1 MTNLN
6 LLSRQSWQNLS
17 NETLINE
24 NYQSINKNS
33 WQTVNDCT
41 IIPNSQTGYCR
52 LDRRG
57 HWLLLASPQLIH
69 NESNKVVTYFDNK
82 RLSTDSNVQQTEHT
96 FPDSCESLTVSVD
109 FHVPTDELITDNDDI
124 DEQNLVIWRNR
135 LQQYENIS
143 SDETWKAPR

>member
-6 LLSRQSWQNLS
+6 LFSQQSWQNLS

-24 NYQSINKNS
+24 NYQSINK
-33 WQTVNDCT
+33 
-41 IIPNSQTGYCR
+41 TGYCR
-52 LDRRG
+52 LDRRAPR
-57 HWLLLASPQLIH
+57 LH
-69 NESNKVVTYFDNK
+69 NESNKVVTYFDNI

-124 DEQNLVIWRNR
+124 DEHNLVIWRNR

-143 SDETWKAPR
+143 SDETWRAPRYRERKRP